1 MTNAQI
7 ARKLRKVAKR
17 AEQVEAKTLG
27 LDCSVK
33 AAGMFFTCNKVECEF
48 GSGTREGNAMAD
60 TYANVMIDD
69 ELDLWNDPDLAS
81 IRVLLLCFAA
91 ALAETGDL
99 LNA

>member
-27 LDCSVK
+27 LDC
-33 AAGMFFTCNKVECEF
+33 MFFFTCNKVECEF